1 LRGGARL
8 CNPERVKLLEAEP
21 VAAPEVAPEAS
32 RAAPPE
38 QAPAPPE
45 AGRTCQA
52 CGAPMEADQ
61 DWCLTCGKAAPGSM
75 GDRPGW
81 RAASTVIVLTL
92 LLVLGAVGAGYA
104 ALKGDNSQKAA
115 ATPPPAAAPPQAQV
129 APPTTPAPTTS
140 TPTTS
145 TPTTTTKPKTLPKV
159 HATKPPTTS
168 GSPVTPVQSTT
179 STSTPTTSTPT
190 TSTPTTSTPTTT
202 QPQDTGP
209 QPIELKTDAGS
220 VYDPYTR
227 AKASGTTE
235 RALDGD
241 TSTSW
246 YVDPKDA
253 QSIGVG
259 YAVDLG
265 KLQGIREVQLQTST
279 PGFKME
285 IYATDEAQPP
295 PNILDTRWSHIK
307 DVSKVGT
314 KHDGDEKIV
323 LGAGTTQYRNL
334 LLWFTTPPTDG
345 ARLRLVELKLLG

>member
-1 LRGGARL
+1 
-8 CNPERVKLLEAEP
+8 VKLLEAEP
-21 VAAPEVAPEAS
+21 VVAPEVAPEAP

-45 AGRTCQA
+45 TGRTCQA

-61 DWCLTCGKAAPGSM
+61 DWCLACGKAAPGSM

-81 RAASTVIVLTL
+81 RAATTVIALTL

-104 ALKGDNSQKAA
+104 ALKGDNSQKTAS
-115 ATPPPAAAPPQAQV
+115 TPQAAAPAQAQV
-129 APPTTPAPTTS
+129 APPTTAAPTTS
-140 TPTTS
+140 TPTAS

-159 HATKPPTTS
+159 HATKPSTTQ
-168 GSPVTPVQSTT
+168 GSPVTPVHTPTT
-179 STSTPTTSTPT
+179 STPTTSIPTTSTPT

-209 QPIELKTDAGS
+209 QPIDLQSDAGS

-227 AKASGTTE
+227 AKASGKTE

-241 TSTSW
+241 ASTSW
-246 YVDPKDA
+246 YVDPKDT

-265 KLQGIREVQLQTST
+265 KLQGIREIQLQTST
-279 PGFKME
+279 PGFKVE
-285 IYATDEAQPP
+285 IYATDDAQVP

-314 KHDGDEKIV
+314 KDDGQEKIV
-323 LGAGTTQYRNL
+323 LGAGTTKYRNV